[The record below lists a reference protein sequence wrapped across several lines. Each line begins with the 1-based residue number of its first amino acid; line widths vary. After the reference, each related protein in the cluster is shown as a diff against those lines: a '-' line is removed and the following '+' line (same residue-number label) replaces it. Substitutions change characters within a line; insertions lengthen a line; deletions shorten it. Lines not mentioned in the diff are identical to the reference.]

1 MATMRV
7 LLPETD
13 LDAGLRPLHASAGEV
28 VYPPGGRLGP
38 RRQHDVQLVLVH
50 SGSARV
56 TVDGVRRAPQL
67 PGSAGLLL
75 PGHDERF
82 AFAPGAPTHH
92 SWVQL
97 RAAAPPA
104 ALLARLAALPA
115 ALPASTAL
123 TELVREAVAVAATPL
138 STARPLVAALAE
150 AAVWRYVGEAE
161 SGLRGPDD
169 AVERAR
175 RFLHARLA
183 DPSLDLE
190 QVAHAAHVSPGHLVR
205 RFRAELC
212 VTPIAYLWERRL
224 TTAIDM
230 LTHTGLPVGEV
241 ARRTGFRSVYHFSRR
256 VKQRTGVPPTTVRRE
271 RWSG

>member
-1 MATMRV
+1 
-7 LLPETD
+7 
-13 LDAGLRPLHASAGEV
+13 
-28 VYPPGGRLGP
+28 
-38 RRQHDVQLVLVH
+38 
-50 SGSARV
+50 
-56 TVDGVRRAPQL
+56 
-67 PGSAGLLL
+67 
-75 PGHDERF
+75 
-82 AFAPGAPTHH
+82 
-92 SWVQL
+92 
-97 RAAAPPA
+97 
-104 ALLARLAALPA
+104 
-115 ALPASTAL
+115 
-123 TELVREAVAVAATPL
+123 
-138 STARPLVAALAE
+138 VAALAE